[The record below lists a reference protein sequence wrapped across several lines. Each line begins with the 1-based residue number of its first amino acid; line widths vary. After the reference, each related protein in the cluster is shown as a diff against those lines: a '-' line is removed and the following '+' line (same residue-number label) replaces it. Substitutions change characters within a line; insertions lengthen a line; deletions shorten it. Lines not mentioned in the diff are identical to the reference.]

1 MGLQKRINMRLIKRA
16 IGNKYVYE
24 IEREDDTKMWHSEGW
39 KFNWLTWFLK
49 DWVDEMK
56 KEVKRKLGE

>member
-1 MGLQKRINMRLIKRA
+1 MRLIKRA